1 MKNSSDSGVAEK
13 SRDETGR
20 VESYGPPEDVDMELT
35 EHIAELRKRLTRIII
50 ALVAGLVVL
59 FNFSDTLIR
68 ELWNYLFRTNVP
80 MVAFSPTEWIM
91 ARLAVSFVLSFCIL
105 YPYIVYELYLF
116 AKPGL
121 YEHERRFLKL
131 FLPFSYVLFL
141 TGAALALFVVL
152 PRIYELFVRG
162 YLGARPFLSVKRTL
176 YSAFKVI
183 LAFGLA
189 FQIPVL
195 AAIAARLG
203 LIDAKWLKE
212 KRLIVYV
219 VVFLLATNVTL
230 DFTGF
235 SQLVVLAVVVVMY
248 EISIQ
253 IAKVMERERRS
264 ESWENRNGY

>member
-1 MKNSSDSGVAEK
+1 MKDSEN
-13 SRDETGR
+13 
-20 VESYGPPEDVDMELT
+20 SYGPPDDVDMELT
-35 EHIAELRKRLTRIII
+35 EHIAELRKRLTRIVV
-50 ALVAGLVVL
+50 ALVAGMVVI

-68 ELWNYLFRTNVP
+68 ELWDYLFHSHVA

-91 ARLAVSFVLSFCIL
+91 ARLAVSLVLSFTIL

-121 YEHERRFLKL
+121 YEHERRFVKL

-141 TGAALALFVVL
+141 TGATLALFVVL
-152 PRIYELFVRG
+152 PRIYDLFVRG
-162 YLGARPFLSVKRTL
+162 YLGARPFLSVKKTL
-176 YSAFKVI
+176 YSCFKVI

-203 LIDAKWLKE
+203 LINAKWLKE

-219 VVFLLATNVTL
+219 AVFLLATNVTL

-253 IAKVMERERRS
+253 VAKLMEKERKS
-264 ESWENRNGY
+264 VSAWNK